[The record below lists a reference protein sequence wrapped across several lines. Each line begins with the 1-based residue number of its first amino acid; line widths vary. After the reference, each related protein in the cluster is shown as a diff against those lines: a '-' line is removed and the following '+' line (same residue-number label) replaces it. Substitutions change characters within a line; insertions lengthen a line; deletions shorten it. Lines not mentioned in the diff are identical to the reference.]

1 MKSTTKLRDLGG
13 SRVVILPAIWLKQIE
28 SDGQEIT
35 DVELDMNESCITI
48 TPIKNQKGGN
58 QIEPEQ
64 SDKSNTEPRS
74 TPASA

>member
-58 QIEPEQ
+58 HESEQ
-64 SDKSNTEPRS
+64 SDKNNTEPRS

>member
-35 DVELDMNESCITI
+35 DQLDMNESLHH
-48 TPIKNQKGGN
+48 
-58 QIEPEQ
+58 
-64 SDKSNTEPRS
+64 DH
-74 TPASA
+74 AH